1 MKILQ
6 TIVNCFQ
13 GWSFLREKRFWRLT
27 FKKLGY
33 LGLMLFLI
41 SLISFGAIH
50 ASPNSFFAAG
60 ELNPNMTPEVLEH
73 LKAVYGLDKPL
84 LQQYT
89 DWIVNLLTLDF
100 GVSFVTGQNVIDMV
114 ADRITIT
121 LILNTVSM
129 IFVFVISIYLGIL
142 AALHSEKLAD
152 TLIKQL
158 ALFSFS
164 MPSFYLALL
173 LILGVSVKLEWFPI
187 AGLHSIE
194 PKEGFAYYTDMA
206 WHLFLPIFVMVFV
219 SLGSMIIYV
228 RSLVVEILKSDYY
241 FFAKARGLN
250 EKALLRYFILPNLM
264 PPIITLLGLSLPGL
278 IGGSVILESIFAI
291 EGMGQLFYLSA
302 LSRDYPV
309 IMGIL
314 MVTAFLTLL
323 GNMLSDLILL
333 KLNPY
338 FKRG

>member
-1 MKILQ
+1 MKL
-6 TIVNCFQ
+6 
-13 GWSFLREKRFWRLT
+13 FL
-27 FKKLGY
+27 KKMGY
-33 LGLMLFLI
+33 LAFMLFLI

-50 ASPNSFFAAG
+50 AAPNSFFSAG

-84 LQQYT
+84 HQQYL
-89 DWIVNLLTLDF
+89 DWMLNLVSLDF
-100 GVSFVTGQNVIDMV
+100 GVSFVSGQNVIDMV
-114 ADRITIT
+114 SDRIGIT
-121 LILNTVSM
+121 LIMNITSM
-129 IFVFVISIYLGIL
+129 VFVFIISIYLGIV
-142 AALHSEKLAD
+142 AAMNSGKLSD
-152 TLIKQL
+152 TFIKQL
-158 ALFSFS
+158 SLFSFS

-173 LILGVSVKLEWFPI
+173 MILALSVRLEWFPI

-194 PKEGFAYYTDMA
+194 PKEGVSYYTDMA

-219 SLGSMIIYV
+219 SLGSMIVYV
-228 RSLVVEILKSDYY
+228 RSLVTEILKSDYY
-241 FFAKARGLN
+241 FFAKARGLGDT
-250 EKALLRYFILPNLM
+250 ELLRYYILPNLM

-278 IGGSVILESIFAI
+278 IGGSVILESIFGI
-291 EGMGQLFYLSA
+291 EGMGQLFYMSA

-323 GNMLSDLILL
+323 GNMFSDLILL